1 MKLAFAGILVFA
13 CLALTSVSSQY
24 VELTRAQIN
33 ANSEFLENL
42 REYGRGYVVQKGV
55 YESTKAKLPGLDYNL
70 TAVEKIERRSTN
82 AAAYYRFT
90 LLLTEQ
96 QNQARVRATVTI
108 RFDHRNGAFIVSF
121 YRYTILRTSGANG
134 GWNQYIPI
142 DVRPFNAGTIDE
154 IDAFEA
160 QIQRVVANA
169 IENNQVPDFEN
180 TLPDS
185 TYTTQFVYYGYQKTE
200 TDLKYFWAK
209 IVNTEGQYYRLRFS
223 YVTPPATE
231 NGFSYAVKGA
241 TKWVRV

>member
-24 VELTRAQIN
+24 VELTKAQIN

-70 TAVEKIERRSTN
+70 TAIEKIERRSTT

-90 LLLTEQ
+90 LLLTETQ
-96 QNQARVRATVTI
+96 GHATVRATVTI

-121 YRYTILRTSGANG
+121 YRYTILRSGNANG
-134 GWNQYIPI
+134 GWNSYIPI

-160 QIQRVVANA
+160 TIQRAVAAA
-169 IENNQVPDFEN
+169 IENNKIPDWEN

-185 TYTTQFVYYGYQKTE
+185 TYTTKFVYYGYQKSK
-200 TDLKYFWAK
+200 TDFKYFWAK
-209 IVNTEGQYYRLRFS
+209 IVNTEGEVFRLRFS

-231 NGFSYAVKGA
+231 NGYSYAVRGA
-241 TKWVRV
+241 TKWVRI